1 MERVEEGMAES
12 VPAGLSLERLADLAA
27 SFGVDGP
34 VEGVLAF
41 VRALP
46 QVVLGPQV
54 AWRIRARGSRKV
66 WFTELEAE
74 AHLFRTQGYEV
85 MPLYL
90 GGGTTPG
97 VE

>member
-1 MERVEEGMAES
+1 MAES
-12 VPAGLSLERLADLAA
+12 VQTGLSLERLAELAA
-27 SFGVDGP
+27 SCGVDGP

-41 VRALP
+41 VQALP

-54 AWRIRARGSRKV
+54 AWRIRARGSRKI

-74 AHLFRTQGYEV
+74 AHLFLAQGYEV

-90 GGGTTPG
+90 GGGTTAG
-97 VE
+97 VK